1 MTAGAGIVHGEMFS
15 LVHSD
20 KPNPLKLFQIW
31 YTHMSLD
38 LSCACALVVRA
49 LMVMEASCI
58 ADFPALGNPFALRC
72 AHAKRHV

>member
-31 YTHMSLD
+31 YTRMSLD

-58 ADFPALGNPFALRC
+58 ADYHMIKGERE
-72 AHAKRHV
+72 RERVRGRG